1 MSQRY
6 LNLITGTTCDMIK
19 ISEEENNFSEISSER
34 EEGILSSGSVADASV
49 TSNAIYNYTELL
61 LLFMLMN

>member
-1 MSQRY
+1 
-6 LNLITGTTCDMIK
+6 MIK

-34 EEGILSSGSVADASV
+34 EEGILFLGSVAGASV